1 MKIVVCIN
9 DKNLPP
15 GAEVVEGKE
24 YPVLKEYLNMY
35 DQRVYIIGGVNNDG
49 STKMGL
55 EWTGYDAKRFADLES
70 TSIEE
75 KETNFA
81 LN

>member
-9 DKNLPP
+9 DKNLPE
-15 GAEVVEGKE
+15 GAEVIEGKE

-70 TSIEE
+70 TTIKE